1 VNVCYWS
8 LANQVGLDYYY
19 ILGEG
24 RKPAEGVD
32 LHLVGEDIL
41 INLDELSSTLKL
53 AGVC

>member
-1 VNVCYWS
+1 

-24 RKPAEGVD
+24 RKPPEGVD

-41 INLDELSSTLKL
+41 INLDELSNTLKL